1 MNEQKTMDQDLN
13 SCGLPEIRELAD
25 RYYRDH
31 GWEDIETLEATDPD
45 EAAFKVEAWARK
57 AVAEDEL
64 PERLDYLE
72 EVSRSESWR
81 VRERVAMAL
90 KYANAH
96 SFEQVEQTWYEWV
109 EHDDNY
115 VRRACEVGLM
125 GVSANHVD
133 PALQILD
140 HLVSD
145 SNDYV
150 QKSCGGFAVSFVAN
164 KDPAVGRTYLD
175 RWIDS
180 ENVRTRWNVAKAIG
194 GAYGRENEHALTLA
208 YRLSDDDEYRVRR
221 AVASSLRS
229 LFEKDA
235 AVRERVDQWDDREE
249 FRTTL

>member
-1 MNEQKTMDQDLN
+1 MEQDLD
-13 SCGLPEIRELAD
+13 SCSLPEIRELAD
-25 RYYRDH
+25 QYSCDH
-31 GWEDIETLEATDPD
+31 EWEDIEALEATNRD
-45 EAAFKVEAWARK
+45 ETAFKVEAWARK

-64 PERLDYLE
+64 PDRLGYLE

-90 KYANAH
+90 KYVNAH
-96 SFEQVEQTWYEWV
+96 SFEQVEQTWYAWV

-125 GVSANHVD
+125 GIPEDHVD
-133 PALQILD
+133 PALRILD
-140 HLVSD
+140 RVMSD
-145 SNDYV
+145 SNEYV

-175 RWIDS
+175 RWSDS

-194 GAYGRENEHALTLA
+194 GAYGRDNEHALDLA

-229 LFEKDA
+229 LFEKDTQ
-235 AVRERVDQWDDREE
+235 VRERVDQWDDRGE
-249 FRTTL
+249 FRSLL